1 MHNHNTIKVST
12 CNYRHARPKLAIRR
26 QCVGELK
33 KHRTLLNSLF
43 PAKMAEYKVG
53 CAFLDGHPV
62 RFPQLRDDD
71 HEEDASFFILTFLY
85 QVRFLKRV
93 WLFENSK

>member
-12 CNYRHARPKLAIRR
+12 CNYRHARPKIAIRR

-53 CAFLDGHPV
+53 CAFPMVISSDIRMGTHK
-62 RFPQLRDDD
+62 DDNHKVD
-71 HEEDASFFILTFLY
+71 VPYFITVY
-85 QVRFLKRV
+85 
-93 WLFENSK
+93 